1 MYSTPGLIRTCTDA
15 TTVDSDNCHTWSS
28 CTDAT
33 PGTERIEFRTPS
45 SETWDG
51 TACMRMYEADLTAR
65 QSVQVGEEDDL
76 PSGMAEE
83 KMMQVMKSDTPGSK

>member
-1 MYSTPGLIRTCTDA
+1 
-15 TTVDSDNCHTWSS
+15 
-28 CTDAT
+28 
-33 PGTERIEFRTPS
+33 
-45 SETWDG
+45 
-51 TACMRMYEADLTAR
+51 MRMYEADLTAR